1 MSINEI
7 PTNVEYQGYLWLSNS
22 IEPIVFDN
30 QTIDMKLKE
39 KEIELKEG
47 MMPFVVEGQ
56 LYSQTKQTSYSIKYV
71 DGEHIVLKYDKVC
84 IDDAK
89 GDIELKTYLSNRMDD
104 RALCFLR
111 YWEPTEKGDE
121 NCEGMKPL
129 VITKNVF
136 VGFKNKEVLLWQQ

>member
-30 QTIDMKLKE
+30 QTIDIKLKE

-56 LYSQTKQTSYSIKYV
+56 LYSQTEKISYSIKYV
-71 DGEHIVLKYDKVC
+71 DGRHIVSKYEKVR
-84 IDDAK
+84 IDDAND
-89 GDIELKTYLSNRMDD
+89 DIELKTYLSNRMDD
-104 RALCFLR
+104 RVLCFLR
-111 YWEPTEKGDE
+111 YWEPLDDGDE

-136 VGFKNKEVLLWQQ
+136 VGFKK